1 MREAVEL
8 DVAVFGGGIAG
19 LWLLRRLRALGFH
32 AALFEKNSLG
42 TGQTIASQGI
52 IHSGVKYTFDGVNR
66 PQTEALSSM
75 PKIWMDCI
83 AGRGE
88 VDLRGTEII
97 AEHQL
102 MFTTGGL
109 LNRVA
114 GALATKALRSD
125 VNTVERANW
134 PAVFDAREFS
144 GKIYQLE
151 EPVLATKT
159 VLAAL
164 TRPAVVGQAPP
175 PVSVQQAPPLAE
187 PAGEGARTTK
197 TGEGACPTSS
207 GAYQATVKSIRRD
220 GERVVE
226 IVFSDAAETR
236 IAPRACVFTS
246 GEGNE
251 WFAEQ
256 MGLEKAK
263 VAQRRPLRMF
273 LARGLPHSLF
283 AHCLV
288 PEPKPR
294 ITVTTH
300 QLDGENVWYIGGNI
314 AEKAVGMNDA
324 EAVRWAHSEMTD
336 LFPWLDWKKVSWAI
350 HDVDRAEPLANKL
363 LPTGPTLTT
372 VGNAALAWP
381 TKLAL
386 APALTLQ
393 ALRWLEQQGV
403 TPSHRT
409 TALPLPA
416 AEPARYP
423 WEEAREW
430 RTL

>member
-1 MREAVEL
+1 MEL
-8 DVAVFGGGIAG
+8 DVAIFGGGIAG

-42 TGQTIASQGI
+42 AGQTIASQGI

-88 VDLRGTEII
+88 VDLRGTEIL

-109 LNRVA
+109 LNRLT
-114 GALATKALRSD
+114 GALATKAMRSD
-125 VNTVERANW
+125 VNSVARANW

-144 GKIYQLE
+144 GKIYRLE

-164 TRPAVVGQAPP
+164 G
-175 PVSVQQAPPLAE
+175 
-187 PAGEGARTTK
+187 K
-197 TGEGACPTSS
+197 TDAH
-207 GAYQATVKSIRRD
+207 QATVKSIRRD
-220 GERVVE
+220 DGRVVE
-226 IVFSDAAETR
+226 IVFADGTS

-246 GEGNE
+246 GAGNE

-256 MGLEKAK
+256 IGLEKSK

-273 LARGLPHSLF
+273 LARGLPHGLF

-294 ITVTTH
+294 VTVTTH
-300 QLDGENVWYIGGNI
+300 KLQSENVWYIGGNI

-324 EAVRWAHSEMTD
+324 EALRWAYAEMTD
-336 LFPWLDWKKVSWAI
+336 LFPRLDWKKVSWAI

-363 LPTGPTLTT
+363 LPSGPTLTIN
-372 VGNAALAWP
+372 GNAALAWP

-393 ALRWLEQQGV
+393 ALRWLEQLGV
-403 TPSHRT
+403 TPSHST
-409 TALPLPA
+409 TALPLPI
-416 AEPARYP
+416 AEPAHYP
-423 WEEAREW
+423 WEEVRAW

>member
-1 MREAVEL
+1 M
-8 DVAVFGGGIAG
+8 
-19 LWLLRRLRALGFH
+19 H
-32 AALFEKNSLG
+32 
-42 TGQTIASQGI
+42 
-52 IHSGVKYTFDGVNR
+52 
-66 PQTEALSSM
+66 
-75 PKIWMDCI
+75 
-83 AGRGE
+83 
-88 VDLRGTEII
+88 
-97 AEHQL
+97 
-102 MFTTGGL
+102 
-109 LNRVA
+109 
-114 GALATKALRSD
+114 
-125 VNTVERANW
+125 
-134 PAVFDAREFS
+134 AREFS
-144 GKIYQLE
+144 GKIYRLE

-164 TRPAVVGQAPP
+164 GKADAH
-175 PVSVQQAPPLAE
+175 
-187 PAGEGARTTK
+187 
-197 TGEGACPTSS
+197 
-207 GAYQATVKSIRRD
+207 QATVGSIRREGGRVAEIIFTD
-220 GERVVE
+220 GT
-226 IVFSDAAETR
+226 S

-251 WFAEQ
+251 WFAGQ
-256 MGLEKAK
+256 IGLEKTK

-273 LARGLPHSLF
+273 LARGLPHKLF

-294 ITVTTH
+294 VTVTTH
-300 QLDGENVWYIGGNI
+300 PLDGENVWYIGGNI
-314 AEKAVGMNDA
+314 AEKAVGLSDA
-324 EAVRWAHSEMTD
+324 EALRWAHSEMTD

-393 ALRWLEQQGV
+393 ALRWLEQLGV
-403 TPSHRT
+403 MPSHRT
-409 TALPLPA
+409 TTLPLPA

-423 WEEAREW
+423 WEEVRDW

>member
-1 MREAVEL
+1 VREAVEL

-83 AGRGE
+83 AGCGE

-97 AEHQL
+97 AEHQF

-125 VNTVERANW
+125 VATVERANW

-144 GKIYQLE
+144 GKIYRLE

-164 TRPAVVGQAPP
+164 G
-175 PVSVQQAPPLAE
+175 
-187 PAGEGARTTK
+187 K
-197 TGEGACPTSS
+197 TDAH
-207 GAYQATVKSIRRD
+207 QATVKSIRRE
-220 GERVVE
+220 GERVAE
-226 IVFSDAAETR
+226 IVFTDGTS

-256 MGLEKAK
+256 IGLEKTK

-273 LARGLPHSLF
+273 LARGLPHKLF

-294 ITVTTH
+294 VTVTTH
-300 QLDGENVWYIGGNI
+300 DLNGENVWYIGGSI

-324 EAVRWAHSEMTD
+324 EALRWAHSEMTD
-336 LFPWLDWKKVSWAI
+336 LFPWLDWRKVSWAI

-386 APALTLQ
+386 APALTRQ

-409 TALPLPA
+409 TSLPLPA

>member
-19 LWLLRRLRALGFH
+19 LWLLRRLRALGFN
-32 AALFEKNSLG
+32 AALFEENSLG

-66 PQTEALSSM
+66 PQTEALSAM

-88 VDLRGTEII
+88 VDLRGTEIL

-109 LNRVA
+109 LNRLT

-125 VNTVERANW
+125 VATVERANW

-144 GKIYQLE
+144 GKIYRLE

-164 TRPAVVGQAPP
+164 GRTNAHQAN
-175 PVSVQQAPPLAE
+175 
-187 PAGEGARTTK
+187 
-197 TGEGACPTSS
+197 
-207 GAYQATVKSIRRD
+207 VKSIQRNGD
-220 GERVVE
+220 RVTE
-226 IVFSDAAETR
+226 IIFNDAVETR
-236 IAPRACVFTS
+236 IAPRACLFTS

-256 MGLEKAK
+256 IGLEKNK
-263 VAQRRPLRMF
+263 TAQRRPLRMF
-273 LARGLPHSLF
+273 LARGLPHKLF

-294 ITVTTH
+294 VTVTTH
-300 QLDGENVWYIGGNI
+300 DLNGDNVWYIGGNL
-314 AEKAVGMNDA
+314 AEKAVGMSDA
-324 EAVRWAHSEMTD
+324 EALRWAHSEMTG
-336 LFPWLDWKKVSWAI
+336 LFPWLDWKKVQWAI

-409 TALPLPA
+409 AALPLPA

-423 WEEAREW
+423 WEEVREW
-430 RTL
+430 RTP

>member
-1 MREAVEL
+1 MRDAVEL
-8 DVAVFGGGIAG
+8 DVAVLGGGIAG
-19 LWLLRRLRALGFH
+19 LWLLARLRALGFD

-42 TGQTIASQGI
+42 HGQTIASQGI
-52 IHSGVKYTFDGVNR
+52 IHSGVKYTFDGVSR

-88 VDLRGTEII
+88 VDLRGTEIL
-97 AEHQL
+97 AQHQL

-114 GALATKALRSD
+114 GALATKAMRSD
-125 VNTVERANW
+125 VNTVERADW
-134 PAVFDAREFS
+134 PAVFDAREFG
-144 GKIYQLE
+144 GKIYRLE
-151 EPVLATKT
+151 EPVLAAKT

-164 TRPAVVGQAPP
+164 GR
-175 PVSVQQAPPLAE
+175 
-187 PAGEGARTTK
+187 AGAHRAG
-197 TGEGACPTSS
+197 
-207 GAYQATVKSIRRD
+207 VKAIRRA
-220 GERVVE
+220 GGRVTE
-226 IVFSDAAETR
+226 IVFDDANETR
-236 IAPRACVFTS
+236 LAPRACIFTS
-246 GEGNE
+246 GAGNE

-256 MGLEKAK
+256 IGFEKTK

-273 LARGLPHSLF
+273 LARGLPHKLF

-294 ITVTTH
+294 VTVTTH
-300 QLDGENVWYIGGNI
+300 ELGGENVWYLGGNI
-314 AEKAVGMNDA
+314 AEKAVGMSDDA
-324 EAVRWAHSEMTD
+324 ALRWAHSEMTD
-336 LFPWLDWKKVSWAI
+336 LFPWLEWKRVRWAI

-363 LPTGPTLTT
+363 LPSGPTLTT

-386 APALTLQ
+386 APALTMQ

-403 TPSHRT
+403 TPSHRS
-409 TALPLPA
+409 TALSLPA
-416 AEPARYP
+416 ATPARYP
-423 WEEAREW
+423 WEEVREW
-430 RTL
+430 KQL

>member
-1 MREAVEL
+1 MREIIPL
-8 DVAVFGGGIAG
+8 DVAIFGGGIAG
-19 LWLLRRLRALGFH
+19 LWLLNRLRALGFQ
-32 AALFEKNSLG
+32 AVLLEKNALG
-42 TGQTIASQGI
+42 HGQTIASQGI

-75 PKIWMDCI
+75 PRLWMDSI

-88 VDLRGTEII
+88 VDLRGTELL
-97 AEHQL
+97 AAHQL

-125 VNTVERANW
+125 VGTLDRPDW
-134 PAVFDAREFS
+134 PAVFQDRAFH
-144 GKIYQLE
+144 GKIYRLE

-164 TRPAVVGQAPP
+164 GRA
-175 PVSVQQAPPLAE
+175 
-187 PAGEGARTTK
+187 
-197 TGEGACPTSS
+197 
-207 GAYQATVKSIRRD
+207 GAYQGAVKTLRREGD
-220 GERVVE
+220 RVVE
-226 IVFSDAAETR
+226 ITLNDPAETR
-236 IAPRACVFTS
+236 LAPRAFLFTS

-251 WFAEQ
+251 WFAGQ
-256 MGLEKAK
+256 IGLEPAK

-273 LARGLPHSLF
+273 LARGLPQPLF

-294 ITVTTH
+294 VTVTTH
-300 QLDGENVWYIGGNI
+300 ALDGEPVWYLGGNI
-314 AEKAVGMNDA
+314 AEKAVGMDDA
-324 EAVRWAHSEMTD
+324 SALRWAHAEMSD
-336 LFPWLDWKKVSWAI
+336 LFPWLDWKKVHWAI

-363 LPTGPTLTT
+363 LPSGPTLTT
-372 VGNAALAWP
+372 AGNAALAWP

-393 ALRWLEQQGV
+393 ALRWLEQQGI
-403 TPSHRT
+403 TPST
-409 TALPLPA
+409 QTAELPLPRA
-416 AEPARYP
+416 LPAPYP
-423 WEEAREW
+423 WEEAKPW
-430 RTL
+430 TTL

>member
-1 MREAVEL
+1 VREAVEL

-19 LWLLRRLRALGFH
+19 LWLLRRLRALGFN

-88 VDLRGTEII
+88 VDLRGTQIL

-109 LNRVA
+109 LNRIT

-125 VNTVERANW
+125 VAIVDRANW

-144 GKIYQLE
+144 GKIYRLE
-151 EPVLATKT
+151 EPVLATKM
-159 VLAAL
+159 VLTAL
-164 TRPAVVGQAPP
+164 GKSNAHQA
-175 PVSVQQAPPLAE
+175 
-187 PAGEGARTTK
+187 G
-197 TGEGACPTSS
+197 
-207 GAYQATVKSIRRD
+207 VKSIQRTGD
-220 GERVVE
+220 RVTE
-226 IVFSDAAETR
+226 IIFNDAAETR
-236 IAPRACVFTS
+236 IAPRTCLFTA

-256 MGLEKAK
+256 IGLGKAK

-273 LARGLPHSLF
+273 MARGLPHPLF

-300 QLDGENVWYIGGNI
+300 ALNGENVWYIGGNI
-314 AEKAVGMNDA
+314 AEKAVGMSDA
-324 EAVRWAHSEMTD
+324 EALHWAYSEMTD
-336 LFPWLDWKKVSWAI
+336 LFPWLNWKKVQWAI

-372 VGNAALAWP
+372 AGNAALAWP

-393 ALRWLEQQGV
+393 ALRWLEQQDV

-409 TALPLPA
+409 TALPLPTA
-416 AEPARYP
+416 TPARYP
-423 WEEAREW
+423 WEEVREW

>member
-1 MREAVEL
+1 MEL

-19 LWLLRRLRALGFH
+19 LWLLRRLRALGFN
-32 AALFEKNSLG
+32 AALFERTSLG

-75 PKIWMDCI
+75 PKIWTDCI

-88 VDLRGTEII
+88 VDLRGTEIL

-109 LNRVA
+109 LNRLT
-114 GALATKALRSD
+114 GALATKAMRSD
-125 VNTVERANW
+125 VNSVARSDW
-134 PAVFDAREFS
+134 PTVFDAREFS
-144 GKIYQLE
+144 GKIYRLE

-164 TRPAVVGQAPP
+164 G
-175 PVSVQQAPPLAE
+175 
-187 PAGEGARTTK
+187 K
-197 TGEGACPTSS
+197 TDAH
-207 GAYQATVKSIRRD
+207 QATVKSIRRD
-220 GERVVE
+220 GERVAEV
-226 IVFSDAAETR
+226 VFTEGTS
-236 IAPRACVFTS
+236 ISPRACVFTS

-251 WFAEQ
+251 WFADQ
-256 MGLEKAK
+256 IGLAK
-263 VAQRRPLRMF
+263 ERVAQRRPLRMF
-273 LARGLPHSLF
+273 LARGLPHQLF

-294 ITVTTH
+294 VTVTTH
-300 QLDGENVWYIGGNI
+300 LLGIENIWYIGGNI
-314 AEKAVGMNDA
+314 AEKAVGMSDV
-324 EAVRWAHSEMTD
+324 EALRWAHSEMTD
-336 LFPWLDWKKVSWAI
+336 LFPWLDWKKVQWAI

-409 TALPLPA
+409 ATLPLPA
-416 AEPARYP
+416 AKPARYP
-423 WEEAREW
+423 WEEVREW
-430 RTL
+430 RRL

>member
-1 MREAVEL
+1 MRDAAEI

-19 LWLLRRLRALGFH
+19 LWLLRRLCALGFDAH
-32 AALFEKNSLG
+32 LFEKNALG
-42 TGQTIASQGI
+42 AGQTIASQGI

-88 VDLRGTEII
+88 VDLRGTEIL

-114 GALATKALRSD
+114 GAVATKALRSD
-125 VNTVERANW
+125 VSTVERSDL
-134 PAVFDAREFS
+134 PEIFPSPEFS
-144 GKIYQLE
+144 GKVYRLE

-159 VLAAL
+159 VLNAL
-164 TRPAVVGQAPP
+164 RGSETHFST
-175 PVSVQQAPPLAE
+175 SVQLVRE
-187 PAGEGARTTK
+187 
-197 TGEGACPTSS
+197 
-207 GAYQATVKSIRRD
+207 
-220 GERVVE
+220 GERVTEVRL
-226 IVFSDAAETR
+226 SDGAQVNIR
-236 IAPRACVFTS
+236 PRASVFTS

-256 MGLEKAK
+256 LGFEKSK

-273 LARGLPHSLF
+273 LARGLPHRLF

-300 QLDGENVWYIGGNI
+300 PLEGEHVWYLGGNI
-314 AEKAVGMNDA
+314 AEKAVGMSKADSL
-324 EAVRWAHSEMTD
+324 RWARREMTD
-336 LFPWLDWKKVSWAI
+336 IFPWLDWKKVRWAI
-350 HDVDRAEPLANKL
+350 HDVDRAEPAANKL
-363 LPTGPTLTT
+363 LPGGPTLTT

-393 ALRWLEQQGV
+393 VLRWLEQQKIS
-403 TPSHRT
+403 PSGKGT
-409 TALPLPA
+409 TLPLPV

-423 WEEAREW
+423 WEEVREW
-430 RTL
+430 IQL

>member
-1 MREAVEL
+1 VRDAAEI

-19 LWLLRRLRALGFH
+19 LWLLNRLRALGFDAH
-32 AALFEKNSLG
+32 LFEKNALG
-42 TGQTIASQGI
+42 AGQTIASQGI
-52 IHSGVKYTFDGVNR
+52 IHSGVKYTFDDVKR
-66 PQTEALSSM
+66 PQSEALSSM

-88 VDLRGTEII
+88 VDLRGTEIL

-114 GALATKALRSD
+114 GAMATKALRSD
-125 VNTVERANW
+125 VSSVERKDLPEAFQ
-134 PAVFDAREFS
+134 VREFS
-144 GKIYQLE
+144 GKVYRLE

-164 TRPAVVGQAPP
+164 GGSNVYA
-175 PVSVQQAPPLAE
+175 
-187 PAGEGARTTK
+187 
-197 TGEGACPTSS
+197 
-207 GAYQATVKSIRRD
+207 ATVAELVREGDSVAKIRLNDANATHVRA
-220 GERVVE
+220 RV
-226 IVFSDAAETR
+226 
-236 IAPRACVFTS
+236 CVFTS

-256 MGLEKAK
+256 LGFDKAK

-273 LARGLPHSLF
+273 LARGLPHKLF

-294 ITVTTH
+294 VTITTH
-300 QLDGENVWYIGGNI
+300 PLDRESVWYLGGNI
-314 AEKAVGMNDA
+314 AEKAVNMGETESLN
-324 EAVRWAHSEMTD
+324 WARREMTD
-336 LFPWLDWKKVSWAI
+336 MFPWLDWKKVRWAI
-350 HDVDRAEPLANKL
+350 RDVDRAEPAASRL
-363 LPTGPTLTT
+363 LPSGPTLTT

-386 APALTLQ
+386 APALTQ
-393 ALRWLEQQGV
+393 QVLRWLEQQNIS
-403 TPSHRT
+403 PSGKT
-409 TALPLPA
+409 TTLPLPTT
-416 AEPARYP
+416 EPARYP
-423 WEEAREW
+423 WEEVHEW
-430 RTL
+430 IQL